1 MEQPQQQIN
10 LSQENIQQ
18 AAAAGLQ
25 LLQTPG
31 AVNVPGPM
39 AVSGIIS
46 VLNGL
51 LSAIVNQQVIVLNPQ
66 QPVGEP
72 PPGDDG
78 EKQPDLKKIE
88 GGKKEK

>member
-1 MEQPQQQIN
+1 MEQQQNQIN

-39 AVSGIIS
+39 SITGVMQI
-46 VLNGL
+46 LHGL
-51 LSAIVNQQVIVLNPQ
+51 LTAIVNKQVIVLNPQ
-66 QPVGEP
+66 PLEDKTP
-72 PPGDDG
+72 PPQDD
-78 EKQPDLKKIE
+78 EKKPELKKIE
-88 GGKKEK
+88 GGKKEH